1 MDIKLIDLFKTA
13 TDDLFSDPTTD
24 LVFEHSLLD
33 RLLLIYEECKKQL
46 TTSKDFN
53 IEILLQS
60 AKIIK
65 SFVEQHH
72 EKLEE
77 EYIFPAL
84 KSEYKELVDTLTL
97 QHKLSRQLTD
107 QVIKLCNK
115 NTLESLYEKSKLVAI
130 LCTFIKMYRV
140 HASREN
146 TILFPAFKEYSSK
159 EEMLEISE
167 KFEELETNKFGA
179 KGDRSLIPIIE
190 KLEKAL
196 SINDINKFTP

>member
-13 TDDLFSDPTTD
+13 ADKLCSDPTID

-33 RLLLIYEECKKQL
+33 RILLVYEECKKQL
-46 TTSKDFN
+46 STSKDFN

-84 KSEYKELVDTLTL
+84 KSEYKDLVNTLTE
-97 QHKLSRQLTD
+97 QHKLSRQLTE

-115 NTLESLYEKSKLVAI
+115 NTLESLFEKSKLIAL

-146 TILFPAFKEYSSK
+146 TVLFPAFKDSVSED
-159 EEMLEISE
+159 EMMEIAE
-167 KFEELETNKFGA
+167 KFEEIETKKFGP